1 MGDARQQTELQSEA
15 NRESPMPRH
24 VFVVGCPR
32 SGTTWIQLLL
42 AQHPIIATSQE
53 THLFSAYLGH
63 AMRVWEREK
72 RAMDG
77 RRQVGLT
84 AVIGWEEFRR
94 ACRAFTDTVFDAIM
108 GAHPGAELMLEKTPA
123 HTEWAEQI
131 LMLYPEAAFVHVI
144 RDPRDVVCSL
154 RSAGASWGRHWA
166 PTNVSD
172 GARLWRERVESG
184 LRIARL
190 TSRYHE
196 VRYEDLVEDAAAA
209 LAKVCRF
216 LDLPIEHDFC
226 RRAAEACRL
235 DRLQADEPEENVDS
249 PWRLATEPEGFFR
262 RGQPRGWREELTSSA
277 LRRVEYLASPTMAE
291 LGYEPVTSTKR
302 RSFRLALRMGL
313 EWRFERVCRRIRG
326 WIARI

>member
-1 MGDARQQTELQSEA
+1 MTRVPG
-15 NRESPMPRH
+15 H
-24 VFVVGCPR
+24 IFVVGCPR

-42 AQHPIIATSQE
+42 AHHPLIATSQE

-63 AMRVWEREK
+63 AMRVWERET
-72 RAMDG
+72 RALDG
-77 RRQVGLT
+77 RREVGLT

-108 GAHPGAELMLEKTPA
+108 ATRPAAELMLEKTPA
-123 HTEWAEQI
+123 HVEWAEQI
-131 LMLYPEAAFVHVI
+131 LALYPDAAFVHVI

-154 RSAGASWGRHWA
+154 RSAGESWGRHWA

-196 VRYEDLVEDAAAA
+196 VRYEVLVEDAAAA
-209 LAKVCRF
+209 LADVCRF
-216 LDLPIEHDFC
+216 LDLPVDDDFC
-226 RRAAEACRL
+226 TRAAEACRI
-235 DRLQADEPEENVDS
+235 DRLREGRSGGDLDS
-249 PWRLATEPEGFFR
+249 PWRLGTEPEGFFR
-262 RGQPRGWREELTSSA
+262 RGQARGWREELTPA
-277 LRRVEYLASPTMAE
+277 AVRRVEYLASPTMTD
-291 LGYEPVTSTKR
+291 LGYEPVTSTER

-313 EWRFERVCRRIRG
+313 EWRFERLCRRMRG
-326 WIARI
+326 WIARL